1 MGETMRRHV
10 AERGR
15 KAMEKEGGVTTDDLK
30 NDMKRLMSLMDTSEE
45 VAEAQKQVRH
55 TARNRRARAAV
66 IWLSMIRGMFFIRN
80 HHDGL

>member
-45 VAEAQKQVRH
+45 VAEAQKHVRH
-55 TARNRRARAAV
+55 SQHDRDIALIA
-66 IWLSMIRGMFFIRN
+66 WLSCVP
-80 HHDGL
+80 

>member
-30 NDMKRLMSLMDTSEE
+30 VTQMPFDLS
-45 VAEAQKQVRH
+45 V
-55 TARNRRARAAV
+55 TAD
-66 IWLSMIRGMFFIRN
+66 LG
-80 HHDGL
+80 GT

>member
-1 MGETMRRHV
+1 MINSTGSMGETMRRHV

-55 TARNRRARAAV
+55 PTAKKSPCDAQLAAS
-66 IWLSMIRGMFFIRN
+66 LALMI
-80 HHDGL
+80 

>member
-15 KAMEKEGGVTTDDLK
+15 KSMEKEGGVTTDDLK

-45 VAEAQKQVRH
+45 VAEAQKQVRQNAPRPPH
-55 TARNRRARAAV
+55 GLALGFPFSAF
-66 IWLSMIRGMFFIRN
+66 LS
-80 HHDGL
+80 